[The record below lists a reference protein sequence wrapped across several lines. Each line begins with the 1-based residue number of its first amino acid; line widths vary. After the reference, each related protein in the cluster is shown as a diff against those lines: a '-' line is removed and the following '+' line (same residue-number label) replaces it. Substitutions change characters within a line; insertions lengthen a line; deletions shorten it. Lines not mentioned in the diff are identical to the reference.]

1 MSTERPGIRDTG
13 EKGKKDMTDLSIC
26 KYRETSN
33 KIQLHRHHGLITPV
47 VSTTSTTWT
56 EGNPAKSTDIDT
68 LQTRNPPP
76 PPPPPMVI
84 GEWALVF
91 LVRNFAHLS
100 KALTCPG
107 QTVLELKDFDLFTRN
122 QRVSNLER
130 DAREKQCNRSDKIR
144 HTCCSISR
152 TLNSCELSFA

>member
-68 LQTRNPPP
+68 LQVHGWSKHFWKVAAAER
-76 PPPPPMVI
+76 I
-84 GEWALVF
+84 GGVG
-91 LVRNFAHLS
+91 H
-100 KALTCPG
+100 G
-107 QTVLELKDFDLFTRN
+107 
-122 QRVSNLER
+122 
-130 DAREKQCNRSDKIR
+130 
-144 HTCCSISR
+144 
-152 TLNSCELSFA
+152 